1 MSVPLTHINEF
12 SVFLFV
18 LLFLPRDMLLKCFTG
33 ETVQT
38 ITARFKQ
45 ALITCFMR

>member
-1 MSVPLTHINEF
+1 MSVPLTHIKEF

-45 ALITCFMR
+45 ALIICFMR